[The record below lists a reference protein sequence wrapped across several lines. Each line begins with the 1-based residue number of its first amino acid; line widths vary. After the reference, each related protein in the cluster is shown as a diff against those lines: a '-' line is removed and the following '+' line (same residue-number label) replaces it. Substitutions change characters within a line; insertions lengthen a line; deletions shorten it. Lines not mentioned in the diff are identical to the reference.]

1 MPIRSCLVALAA
13 TVLVALPLRA
23 QRADSSTAVRTAPI
37 VIAAEAPSHDVRSL
51 MRGNR
56 VLANELRRY
65 DRQEAALQTRLD
77 SLKQVAATREQAI
90 LALNDETAALR
101 AQRLELEAR
110 LARIEATS
118 AASPAKTERSSQ
130 K

>member
-1 MPIRSCLVALAA
+1 MHIRSALVALAA
-13 TVLVALPLRA
+13 TVIVALPLHA
-23 QRADSSTAVRTAPI
+23 QRADSSAAVRTAPI

-56 VLANELRRY
+56 VLAVELRRY
-65 DRQEAALQTRLD
+65 DRQEAALQVRLD
-77 SLKQVAATREQAI
+77 SLKQVAASREQAI

-110 LARIEATS
+110 LARVEATS
-118 AASPAKTERSSQ
+118 ASSPAKPEGGSQ

>member
-1 MPIRSCLVALAA
+1 MSVRSCLVALAA
-13 TVLVALPLRA
+13 TVIVALPLHA
-23 QRADSSTAVRTAPI
+23 QRADSSAAVRTAPI

-51 MRGNR
+51 MRGNH
-56 VLANELRRY
+56 VLAIELRRY
-65 DRQEAALQTRLD
+65 DRQEAALQTKLD
-77 SLKQVAATREQAI
+77 SLKQVAASREQAI

-110 LARIEATS
+110 LARLEAPST
-118 AASPAKTERSSQ
+118 ASPARQERGSQ